1 MSAFRV
7 SGQVGHA
14 PDNPDSDWRYAG
26 HALTEKYPMSAIREV
41 HPRRGEIAGAAGTEG
56 WLAAGAPCRVALHS
70 EPAGM
75 GHPKAERL
83 ITRQLVAAER
93 DRIERIADALL
104 EHGVL
109 SAA

>member
-1 MSAFRV
+1 MGSCC
-7 SGQVGHA
+7 S
-14 PDNPDSDWRYAG
+14 S
-26 HALTEKYPMSAIREV
+26 
-41 HPRRGEIAGAAGTEG
+41 
-56 WLAAGAPCRVALHS
+56 CRIALHS